1 MGFLCGILIATNR
14 LVPLVLEVRWPMEKM
29 KLLERRILPI
39 KRNRFFF
46 HSEYSRILVSKR
58 HFLPQWIRLEELL
71 SKRWMINYHP
81 EVLATARWTKSIDTS
96 TVYIYIYV
104 HLHLFFGGGCLGF
117 KFIPFI
123 YTPHN
128 SNSSPLKM
136 DGFCRPSGFL
146 LRPSIFSGAILNL
159 GGLKKSYIKN

>member
-96 TVYIYIYV
+96 TVYIYMYISTFS
-104 HLHLFFGGGCLGF
+104 LAGGVWGSSSYRSF
-117 KFIPFI
+117 
-123 YTPHN
+123 TPHTIRTVR
-128 SNSSPLKM
+128 PWKWM